1 MVSKLFR
8 VLHLY
13 LRANISSIQNVGIA
27 TMSVTIVL
35 FLISKLCTLPSNP
48 KVKPYA
54 KSIVKATHGIDY
66 IFYGF
71 FLLLNPETT
80 EQFVIRSMWKNSK
93 SGFFLIM
100 ACILGGFILSVCY
113 KEVLLSFLTVPLYE
127 KPLKNIPGK

>member
-8 VLHLY
+8 VLQHY
-13 LRANISSIQNVGIA
+13 LRANISPTQNVGIA
-27 TMSVTIVL
+27 IMSVTIVL

-54 KSIVKATHGIDY
+54 KSIIKSTYGIDY

-80 EQFVIRSMWKNSK
+80 QQFVIRSMWKNSK
-93 SGFFLIM
+93 SGFFLII